1 MATKPAL
8 IPSKTGSM
16 RRPAHPFILMGLVI
30 FPCLCAQTA
39 PLAENPTPPPAKQ
52 APAPRSSNLDPEAVL
67 LMGMPVT
74 QGTEATLAYLAG
86 ISTRAELVDDPVLRS
101 AVRLTIR
108 AIQDDPA
115 AAAALRQRHLASLAA
130 YFMEV
135 GKKQLDDG
143 DLPTAVQAAQLAMR
157 CNPTNPR
164 VRLFYADLLHR
175 RLGKTEDA
183 ILLLKNN
190 LRTEGALD
198 LADRT
203 VLERLAQLLQNR
215 HRDPEVVEIFRKL
228 LNARDLD
235 QETRNMAALQ
245 LATSLYWTGKY
256 PEAVALIETH
266 QLDRSISGVLLLSLA
281 YFDGGKVQ
289 QALSVLDNRASDFKG
304 AERDALLAQH
314 GRLLMVSKQ
323 PRQALSIIDDRISLD
338 AQNGFLRVQ
347 RIAILTKLGMNDE
360 ADRELQALLQRF
372 ADNDAVL
379 LALANFGSQRGAV
392 GLCENLAS
400 LAIAR
405 GFDTATFSALHL
417 ESLIR
422 AGQPEL
428 ALRTYFAVNQARPGH
443 FRSNQFMVQ
452 ALLGIAYT
460 LRPKADE
467 PGKKADASIAEK
479 HFAAFLTEDPG
490 PEAYRSVAS
499 HLIAGGAPEPA
510 ARLLGLGVAAHPWHT
525 QLRADWVAARILAG
539 QGEARG
545 TRTALEDEAE
555 RLLAGRR
562 PIPIIWSDLLAWVR
576 SEAKLEASQRR
587 RLEAALEPLIRPDL
601 DREAFLGR

>member
-1 MATKPAL
+1 MATKPPL
-8 IPSKTGSM
+8 LLSKIGSM
-16 RRPAHPFILMGLVI
+16 RRPAHPLILMGL
-30 FPCLCAQTA
+30 FTLPCLLAQ
-39 PLAENPTPPPAKQ
+39 TPPPAESPAPAAPKQ

-74 QGTEATLAYLAG
+74 QGKEATLAYLAG

-108 AIQDDPA
+108 AIQDNPE

-130 YFMEV
+130 YFMEI

-183 ILLLKNN
+183 ISLLKNN
-190 LRTEGALD
+190 LRTEGTLD
-198 LADRT
+198 NADRA
-203 VLERLAQLLQNR
+203 VLERLAQLLQTR
-215 HRDPEVVEIFRKL
+215 HRDPEVVEIFRKIL
-228 LNARDLD
+228 ASKDLD
-235 QETRNMAALQ
+235 QETRNMAAFQ

-266 QLDRSISGVLLLSLA
+266 QLDRSISGVLLLALA

-347 RIAILTKLGMNDE
+347 RLAVLTKLGMNDE

-392 GLCENLAS
+392 GLCENLAN

-428 ALRTYFAVNQARPGH
+428 ALRTYLAVNQARPGH
-443 FRSNQFMVQ
+443 FRSNQSMVQ

-460 LRPKADE
+460 LRPKSDE
-467 PGKKADASIAEK
+467 PNKKADASIAEK
-479 HFAAFLTEDPG
+479 HFASFVAEEPG
-490 PEAYRSVAS
+490 PEAFRSVAS
-499 HLIAGGAPEPA
+499 HLMAGGAPEPA
-510 ARLLGLGVAAHPWHT
+510 ARILSLGVAAHPWHT
-525 QLRADWVAARILAG
+525 QLRADWIAARILAG

-545 TRTALEDEAE
+545 TRTALVDEAE

-576 SEAKLEASQRR
+576 SEANLEASQRR

>member
-1 MATKPAL
+1 
-8 IPSKTGSM
+8 
-16 RRPAHPFILMGLVI
+16 
-30 FPCLCAQTA
+30 
-39 PLAENPTPPPAKQ
+39 
-52 APAPRSSNLDPEAVL
+52 
-67 LMGMPVT
+67 MGMPVT
-74 QGTEATLAYLAG
+74 QGKEATLSYLAG

-108 AIQDDPA
+108 AIQDNPE

-130 YFMEV
+130 YFMEI

-183 ILLLKNN
+183 ISLLKNN
-190 LRTEGALD
+190 LRTEGTLD
-198 LADRT
+198 NADRA
-203 VLERLAQLLQNR
+203 VLERLAQLLQTR
-215 HRDPEVVEIFRKL
+215 HRDPEVVDIFRKIL
-228 LNARDLD
+228 ASSDLD
-235 QETRNMAALQ
+235 QETRNMAAFQ

-266 QLDRSISGVLLLSLA
+266 QLDRSISGVLLLALA

-289 QALSVLDNRASDFKG
+289 QALGVLDNRASDFKG

-347 RIAILTKLGMNDE
+347 RLAILTKLGMNDE

-392 GLCENLAS
+392 GLCENLAN

-428 ALRTYFAVNQARPGH
+428 ALRTYLAVNQARPGH
-443 FRSNQFMVQ
+443 FRSNQSMVQ

-460 LRPKADE
+460 LRPKSDE

-479 HFAAFLTEDPG
+479 HFASFVAEEPG
-490 PEAYRSVAS
+490 PEAFRSVAS
-499 HLIAGGAPEPA
+499 HLMAGGAPEPA
-510 ARLLGLGVAAHPWHT
+510 ARILSLGVAAHPWHT

-545 TRTALEDEAE
+545 TRTALVDEAE

-562 PIPIIWSDLLAWVR
+562 PIPTIWSDLLAWVR
-576 SEAKLEASQRR
+576 SEANLEASQRR